1 MNIKERKYELI
12 RISTYARQQ
21 NVSVQTI
28 YNRIERGELE
38 CVIIDGVK
46 FVKVKKDE

>member
-1 MNIKERKYELI
+1 MNKEKLVKV
-12 RISTYARQQ
+12 STYARQQ

-28 YNRIERGELE
+28 YNKIEKGELK

-46 FVKVKKDE
+46 FIKIEDNE